1 MTTASQISAAKGA
14 PFPPAPPPPSQLENV
29 LRVAVNGE
37 RLEVAAAL
45 LDQKGVDR
53 LIRVL
58 QANKEL
64 LPAELTAA
72 PPRGSEGMSD
82 GGSSREVELGELLR
96 SACAIAERRGD
107 GTNWDRFI
115 ASVHKLGLNGVT
127 ARTYRL
133 LPSDVCENPAGKP

>member
-1 MTTASQISAAKGA
+1 MTTFTSTSDERTAN
-14 PFPPAPPPPSQLENV
+14 NV
-29 LRVAVNGE
+29 MRHE
-37 RLEVAAAL
+37 Y
-45 LDQKGVDR
+45 
-53 LIRVL
+53 RVL
-58 QANKEL
+58 SDAEKAQMQAIKDKGLEL
-64 LPAELTAA
+64 HNLIDSVGLSRELSIAKTKTEEAVMWA
-72 PPRGSEGMSD
+72 VKHIK
-82 GGSSREVELGELLR
+82 SSREVELEELLR